1 MRRTP
6 SRWRTRSVI
15 VDGTRLRVA
24 EAGDDRTHPPLLLL
38 MGIGGNLEMWAPVAE
53 RMGDRR
59 LIAFDA
65 PGTGESTI
73 GRIRRMRGLADLA
86 AGVLDTFAIT
96 DADVLGYSF
105 GGALAQE
112 LARRHPDRVRR
123 LVLGATTFG
132 FGGLPAR
139 PSVYV
144 HMIQP
149 ARYHSPR
156 YLDWVAPHIY
166 GGKARVSG
174 SKSGAGI
181 LAEARLAR
189 PPSTIGYL
197 SQLAALYGWTS
208 LPWLH
213 TLRMPMLVLA
223 GDDDPIIPLLN
234 ARILACAS
242 HNARLHI
249 VPGGGHLFLLDEHP
263 GVIEAIAEFL
273 GPDDLALGETEP
285 SAQTA

>member
-1 MRRTP
+1 M
-6 SRWRTRSVI
+6 VI
-15 VDGTRLRVA
+15 DGTSLRVA
-24 EAGDDRTHPPLLLL
+24 EAGSGPPLLLL
-38 MGIGGNLEMWAPVAE
+38 MGLGGNLEMWGPIAHGV
-53 RMGDRR
+53 RDRR

-65 PGTGESTI
+65 PGTGESGM

-86 AGVLDTFAIT
+86 AAVLDTFEIT
-96 DADVLGYSF
+96 HADLLGYSF

-112 LARRHPDRVRR
+112 MAHRHPERVRR
-123 LVLGATTFG
+123 LILGATTFG

-166 GGKARVSG
+166 GGKARLAG

-208 LPWLH
+208 FPWLH
-213 TLRMPMLVLA
+213 KLQMPILVLA
-223 GDDDPIIPLLN
+223 GDDDPMIPLVN
-234 ARILACAS
+234 ARVLAGRS
-242 HNARLHI
+242 PNAKLQI
-249 VPGGGHLFLLDEHP
+249 VRGGGHLFLLDEHP
-263 GVIEAIAEFL
+263 DVMQGINEFL
-273 GPDDLALGETEP
+273 GSHNPVAGESQP
-285 SAQTA
+285 RAQSA